1 MLLIA
6 VPSDQQIN
14 STSDSIVAQ
23 SLEIDAK
30 LATEEIFLRT
40 QIASIQHKRISLKN
54 VIELFDDESTT
65 ESVTTLFAATP
76 SALTNDKLELSTREP
91 AIPEL
96 DNSQTTATDAAAP
109 AATVRENQKAQKT
122 PKNQKAEKTPAV
134 VRRTQ
139 NATPA
144 RTTEKANNTEGWQ
157 QYVSPEFSNMAI
169 SVAVTLV
176 LQRQPEQVLEIAAV
190 VDAIFES
197 QMPPAVRSKVRNQV
211 TNILSEGARKNK
223 WYRPQPGSYSWSSQ

>member
-1 MLLIA
+1 M
-6 VPSDQQIN
+6 PFDQQIS

-54 VIELFDDESTT
+54 VIELFETESTT
-65 ESVTTLFAATP
+65 ESVTTPFAATP
-76 SALTNDKLELSTREP
+76 AALTNDKLELSTGEP
-91 AIPEL
+91 ATPEL
-96 DNSQTTATDAAAP
+96 DISQTIATDAAAP
-109 AATVRENQKAQKT
+109 AATALEDQKAEKIK
-122 PKNQKAEKTPAV
+122 KNHKAEKTPST
-134 VRRTQ
+134 VRKTQ
-139 NATPA
+139 SGKPT
-144 RTTEKANNTEGWQ
+144 RTTKKANNTEGWQ
-157 QYVSPEFSNMAI
+157 QYVRPKFSNMAI